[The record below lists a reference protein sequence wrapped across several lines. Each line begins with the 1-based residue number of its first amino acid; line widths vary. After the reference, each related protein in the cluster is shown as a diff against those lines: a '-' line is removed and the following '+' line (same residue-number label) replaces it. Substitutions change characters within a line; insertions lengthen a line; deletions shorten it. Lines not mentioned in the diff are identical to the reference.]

1 MKVFAAEVTTL
12 THILALRAKFRK
24 FLIAPAKTFL
34 LFLLFELFLLSCSGS
49 DQYSRESF
57 FDLLYELFG
66 LLFFLLTF
74 SLLTSMYSH
83 SLIHIL
89 MFICLLRGIHCAFIG
104 HSSQSVVLIY
114 LFEIEFEWN
123 SFLLTLRQPDILKVL
138 KDNLFSLLWYI
149 IDSFSFG
156 FDYLF
161 SSIPIYSNVPEAG

>member
-1 MKVFAAEVTTL
+1 MPFGLWHISQIKYKFFFWIVSIELEVMKVFAAEVITL
-12 THILALRAKFRK
+12 THILVLRAKFNK
-24 FLIAPAKTFL
+24 FLIVPAKTFL
-34 LFLLFELFLLSCSGS
+34 LHLLFELFLLSCSGS

-104 HSSQSVVLIY
+104 HSSQAVVLIY
-114 LFEIEFEWN
+114 LFG
-123 SFLLTLRQPDILKVL
+123 
-138 KDNLFSLLWYI
+138 
-149 IDSFSFG
+149 IDVWMKLISVNFA
-156 FDYLF
+156 
-161 SSIPIYSNVPEAG
+161 EAWHFKSAKR